1 MTAAEAMSRAP
12 EVRAPRTHPRT
23 YVVACLFAADVQ
35 GPEDT
40 LGEGRA
46 SNGEVL
52 NQDRLRPGPRLR
64 AYVGNRS
71 GFLSVRRSARTVR

>member
-1 MTAAEAMSRAP
+1 MTAAGAMSRAP
-12 EVRAPRTHPRT
+12 AGASHAPT
-23 YVVACLFAADVQ
+23 YVVACLFVADVQ
-35 GPEDT
+35 GPEDA
-40 LGEGRA
+40 LGEGKA

-71 GFLSVRRSARTVR
+71 GVLSVRRSARTVR